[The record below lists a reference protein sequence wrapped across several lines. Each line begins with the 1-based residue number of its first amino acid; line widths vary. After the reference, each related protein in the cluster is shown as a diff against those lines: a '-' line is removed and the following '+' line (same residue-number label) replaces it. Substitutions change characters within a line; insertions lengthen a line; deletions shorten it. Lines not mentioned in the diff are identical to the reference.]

1 MTIKYF
7 IFLLYIIM
15 DSFQIIVLVV
25 ATVLLIIIFA
35 TIGIV
40 TKYYSTENVVFP
52 PVANTCP
59 DTWEVDPSG
68 CKIPNS
74 NSVNVGTIYNATAL
88 VLKNKSGDEKFD
100 SAIHTPGYDSA
111 NQRIDFTDS
120 ASWGYSS
127 KSPICNKSAWAKK
140 YSITWD
146 GVSNVIGCK

>member
-1 MTIKYF
+1 
-7 IFLLYIIM
+7 M

-59 DTWEVDPSG
+59 DTWKVVDASG
-68 CKIPNS
+68 NCKIPGYDTTNR
-74 NSVNVGTIYNATAL
+74 GTIYNTGGNSGL
-88 VLKNKSGDEKFD
+88 VLKATDASKTFD
-100 SAIHTPGYDSA
+100 SATDTPGYDST
-111 NQRIDFTDS
+111 NQTINFTDS

-140 YSITWD
+140 YSISWD